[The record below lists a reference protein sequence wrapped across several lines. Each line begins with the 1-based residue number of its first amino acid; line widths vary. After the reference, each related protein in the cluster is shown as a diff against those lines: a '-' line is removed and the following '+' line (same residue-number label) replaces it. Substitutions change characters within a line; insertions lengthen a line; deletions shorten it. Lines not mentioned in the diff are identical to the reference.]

1 MNTEGIPSC
10 EWPDA
15 QRPAT
20 FHNCCD
26 KDGRPDK
33 NLERRAAENRIEAIT
48 KQLDCPHGLTNKEER
63 RALWNERQRFERM
76 FNLGKYS
83 PVPVGKISERKEK
96 ATEKKLRWLAKKVDQ
111 ANLQK
116 GIKLTYKKD

>member
-15 QRPAT
+15 KRPAT
-20 FHNCCD
+20 FRNCCD

-48 KQLDCPHGLTNKEER
+48 KQLDCPHGLTNKER
-63 RALWNERQRFERM
+63 GALWKERQRLQRKFQ
-76 FNLGKYS
+76 LGRYS
-83 PVPVGKISERKEK
+83 PVPVGEIDERKDK
-96 ATEKKLRWLAKKVDQ
+96 AEEKKLRWLAKKKAAQ
-111 ANLQK
+111 ANLQE
-116 GIKLTYKKD
+116 G

>member
-15 QRPAT
+15 NRPPT
-20 FHNCCD
+20 YDNCCD

-48 KQLDCPHGLTNKEER
+48 KQLDCPHGLMNKKR
-63 RALWNERQRFERM
+63 IALA
-76 FNLGKYS
+76 
-83 PVPVGKISERKEK
+83 SERLRWERKYCLGRFSLVAEK
-96 ATEKKLRWLAKKVDQ
+96 DDQRKDRATEEKLRWLGK
-111 ANLQK
+111 
-116 GIKLTYKKD
+116 KKDAQTNLRDS

>member
-15 QRPAT
+15 KRGAT
-20 FHNCCD
+20 FRNCCD

-48 KQLDCPHGLTNKEER
+48 KQLDCPHGLMTKKR
-63 RALWNERQRFERM
+63 KALFHEADRLKRM
-76 FNLGKYS
+76 FKLGKYS
-83 PVPVGKISERKEK
+83 PQPGAEIDERKEK
-96 ATEKKLRWLAKKVDQ
+96 ATEEKLRWLGKKKGAQ
-111 ANLQK
+111 TNLQD
-116 GIKLTYKKD
+116 G